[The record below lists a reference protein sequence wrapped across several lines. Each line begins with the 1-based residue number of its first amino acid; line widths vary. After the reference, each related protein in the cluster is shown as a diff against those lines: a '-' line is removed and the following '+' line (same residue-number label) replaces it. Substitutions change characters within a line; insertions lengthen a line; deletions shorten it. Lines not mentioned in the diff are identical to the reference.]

1 MRIRK
6 RSHAPIY
13 LRVDAYRAADLFLLD
28 KKLRSKTINAAIV
41 ARLNGYKKRSKRKLN
56 TAHPSWDDHFIIPL
70 KTGDFSQV
78 LVLAVWN
85 RTPRTRSYLGEVRL
99 KVLDIFDGGNASF
112 KTLPQWYKLYLN
124 ESDHCYV
131 TGSVLLLFLLLDSNK
146 EDRAKESTDS
156 SMRSSGPHLLVS
168 PPTAPNLSVEN
179 LSLSEDSLLQ
189 KFKAW
194 TNSLVNTEPGD
205 HILLPNEQGFYNDLN
220 ESVEVSG
227 ISEVSDVESIDEY
240 VKRPSRK
247 SSSGP
252 LKFLQKSQSQM
263 LESELTKSGS
273 GFLKVFP
280 DSDDSRTDYLS
291 ASDVLSIGSYNSDG
305 FYGSDSGLSA
315 SGTEK
320 VKKRRFRRRKEN
332 DAKYEFRHR
341 NMKGVMF
348 LEILSCSDL
357 PPIKNFTRT
366 SFDMDPFV
374 VVTFGKMTFRTSWQ
388 RHNLNPVYN
397 ERLAFEV
404 MDHESNFNV
413 QFSVLDKD
421 HFLFHDQV
429 ADVSIPIQ
437 SLVEIASEP
446 CSQSAAEGLDD
457 RTTED
462 PSSDSPPVAVCKAD
476 SSLEEKSRNQ
486 STSSLASLSDAHSHQ
501 AIQIAEDGNMVKTR
515 KKKKFQRSSY
525 TVLYVDTSLFK
536 TLDLKLT
543 LHDQKLALKHNP
555 TLKVRARFL
564 TYENL
569 RKDFWRILL
578 EQYNV
583 NETSTEMDSIEMI
596 SFLDA
601 LGSHNSDEI
610 VTDFYKHLDRSM
622 WGGDVV
628 TFDEVVDFL
637 ESYIARE
644 KANPEDKIFEID
656 SCPVCHERRFTKK
669 GDLDIVTHVAICA
682 SKDWSIVN
690 KMLTSSYATGQ
701 GASRR
706 WYSKFLIKLT
716 YGKYQLGSNSANIF
730 VQDRSTGIVMEEK
743 MSVTVRLGIRLLYK
757 GLDKAKTKRIRSL
770 LRKLSIKQGIKFD
783 SPLLARDIASF
794 IQFHKLDLSEC
805 QIKDP
810 SKFPTFNE
818 FFYRKLDVG
827 ARPIEAPDEE
837 GIAVSPADCRCT
849 TFVTVDSATELWIKG
864 RNFTLAKL
872 FNGNF
877 NNFEKTNLYD
887 PKNCS
892 VGIFRLA
899 PQDYHRFHSPVSG
912 TIGPMKYIEG
922 EYYTVNPMAIR
933 SDLDVYGENVR
944 VIVPIHTENFGTI
957 ILVGVGAMM
966 VGSTIITVKEGQK
979 VKRGD
984 EIGYF
989 KFGGSTVLLLFE
1001 KDLFCFDSDLIDNSK
1016 TCVETLV
1023 RVGQSIGHRPDV
1035 PQHKREHI
1043 DFSKQ
1048 SKGFKLSLI
1057 RAITGGNVNDLNTWE
1072 SNKIKLGHKNLKE
1085 FIIDDDMD
1093 NESDL
1098 YEELKDSN
1106 DEDLIDSE

>member
-1 MRIRK
+1 
-6 RSHAPIY
+6 
-13 LRVDAYRAADLFLLD
+13 
-28 KKLRSKTINAAIV
+28 
-41 ARLNGYKKRSKRKLN
+41 
-56 TAHPSWDDHFIIPL
+56 
-70 KTGDFSQV
+70 
-78 LVLAVWN
+78 
-85 RTPRTRSYLGEVRL
+85 
-99 KVLDIFDGGNASF
+99 
-112 KTLPQWYKLYLN
+112 
-124 ESDHCYV
+124 
-131 TGSVLLLFLLLDSNK
+131 
-146 EDRAKESTDS
+146 
-156 SMRSSGPHLLVS
+156 
-168 PPTAPNLSVEN
+168 
-179 LSLSEDSLLQ
+179 
-189 KFKAW
+189 
-194 TNSLVNTEPGD
+194 
-205 HILLPNEQGFYNDLN
+205 
-220 ESVEVSG
+220 
-227 ISEVSDVESIDEY
+227 
-240 VKRPSRK
+240 
-247 SSSGP
+247 
-252 LKFLQKSQSQM
+252 
-263 LESELTKSGS
+263 
-273 GFLKVFP
+273 
-280 DSDDSRTDYLS
+280 
-291 ASDVLSIGSYNSDG
+291 
-305 FYGSDSGLSA
+305 
-315 SGTEK
+315 
-320 VKKRRFRRRKEN
+320 
-332 DAKYEFRHR
+332 
-341 NMKGVMF
+341 
-348 LEILSCSDL
+348 
-357 PPIKNFTRT
+357 
-366 SFDMDPFV
+366 
-374 VVTFGKMTFRTSWQ
+374 
-388 RHNLNPVYN
+388 
-397 ERLAFEV
+397 
-404 MDHESNFNV
+404 
-413 QFSVLDKD
+413 
-421 HFLFHDQV
+421 
-429 ADVSIPIQ
+429 
-437 SLVEIASEP
+437 
-446 CSQSAAEGLDD
+446 
-457 RTTED
+457 
-462 PSSDSPPVAVCKAD
+462 
-476 SSLEEKSRNQ
+476 
-486 STSSLASLSDAHSHQ
+486 
-501 AIQIAEDGNMVKTR
+501 
-515 KKKKFQRSSY
+515 
-525 TVLYVDTSLFK
+525 
-536 TLDLKLT
+536 
-543 LHDQKLALKHNP
+543 
-555 TLKVRARFL
+555 
-564 TYENL
+564 
-569 RKDFWRILL
+569 
-578 EQYNV
+578 
-583 NETSTEMDSIEMI
+583 
-596 SFLDA
+596 
-601 LGSHNSDEI
+601 
-610 VTDFYKHLDRSM
+610 
-622 WGGDVV
+622 
-628 TFDEVVDFL
+628 
-637 ESYIARE
+637 
-644 KANPEDKIFEID
+644 
-656 SCPVCHERRFTKK
+656 
-669 GDLDIVTHVAICA
+669 
-682 SKDWSIVN
+682 
-690 KMLTSSYATGQ
+690 
-701 GASRR
+701 
-706 WYSKFLIKLT
+706 
-716 YGKYQLGSNSANIF
+716 
-730 VQDRSTGIVMEEK
+730 